1 MFTMSSALR
10 GGDSRALDALFYCI
24 KHGVDISGEVAEWL
38 VEEDFYVIDSGYV
51 DFEDAKEWTISKYY
65 ILKIDGEYYRI
76 WQEVGLTE
84 MQCDDWY
91 NQKPERV
98 EHRAVK
104 TMEWVNPD
112 EVVEKSIKESRTNV
126 SICSN

>member
-10 GGDSRALDALFYCI
+10 GGDSRELDALFYCI

-38 VEEDFYVIDSGYV
+38 VNEDFYVIDSGYV
-51 DFEDAKEWTISKYY
+51 DFEDASRWSISKYY
-65 ILKIDGEYYRI
+65 ILKIDGEYFRI

-84 MQCDDWY
+84 MQSNEWY
-91 NQKPERV
+91 DQRPERV
-98 EHRAVK
+98 EHRAIK
-104 TMEWVNPD
+104 AMEWVIPD
-112 EVVEKSIKESRTNV
+112 EVVEDSVKESRTNV